1 MAGGK
6 QVTVDQA
13 YDIARTHQGQGNLS
27 LADMTYRDILRA
39 VPDHHP
45 SLHMLGLISY
55 QRGNPA
61 EALYFIEQAIATGQ
75 DDAHMQNN
83 YAIILS
89 ENGRHTDAITA
100 WTRATALAPDYAE
113 AYSNR
118 ANTHWQMGNHAE
130 AEADC
135 RRALSVTPDLA
146 DAWLNLGN
154 ALTGQGRIDD
164 ALAAWQSAVTHRPDF
179 SLAWSNIGNALRDLG
194 RLNDAEAH
202 CRKAVTINARN
213 VEGWNNLGNA
223 LRDLGRPAEAEGCYR
238 KAILEQPGFARGHSN
253 MAICLIDQDR
263 MEDAALHAGYATA
276 FDPHYAEGWTNLSI
290 ARRHLGDLDGAENAA
305 RRAVALQSDS
315 AEGLIDLAAILM
327 MTERVD
333 EAEISLNRAL
343 TLKPNSVRIY
353 IKLANVLERA
363 QRMDES
369 LDMLEKAIALS
380 PEMSDLHLRKASL
393 LFMLNRIE
401 ASRAAIDRAMTLQP
415 DNPSAYALMS
425 EIEQSHGNM
434 NLAEA
439 QLRTAID
446 LRPDVPFFY
455 ASLSKVKKFTRTDPD
470 LTAMLDM
477 VGTVKKFGVEQDIA
491 LHYALFKA
499 YEDCGDIDSAFRH
512 LKTGSDLKRSVVAY
526 DRKATEQ
533 SVIDAKALYTPAFFE
548 AAKGKG
554 CTTNRPIFIVG
565 MPRSG
570 TTLTEQILSSH
581 PDVFGAGELYDLTA
595 SEYDL
600 GVLITPENA
609 GKLGDIYAGR
619 IEKINSAAKFVT
631 DKMPGNFIRI
641 GLIAAAMPNARI
653 IHCRRDAVD
662 TCLSCYKQI
671 FARGQYW
678 SYDLEDL
685 GHFYN
690 CYEDIMAYW
699 RDVLPGRFYEIN
711 YEALVN
717 DMENETR
724 KLVDY
729 TGTGWDDACL
739 TPHLNKRSVLT
750 ASKAQVIQPVYK
762 TSVESWRKYED
773 YIEPLIK
780 MVAPEKINA

>member
-1 MAGGK
+1 MTGGK
-6 QVTVDQA
+6 QVTVEQA
-13 YDIARTHQGQGNLS
+13 YDIARAHQGQGNLS
-27 LADMTYRDILRA
+27 LADLTYRDILKA
-39 VPDHHP
+39 VPDHHD

-61 EALYFIEQAIATGQ
+61 EALHFIEQAIATGQ

-89 ENGRHTDAITA
+89 ENGRRDDALAA
-100 WTRATALAPDYAE
+100 WGRAVALAPDYAE
-113 AYSNR
+113 AYSNS
-118 ANTHWQMGNHAE
+118 ANTHWQMGNHAK

-135 RRALSVTPDLA
+135 RHALSIAPDLA

-154 ALTGQGRIDD
+154 ALTGQGRIED
-164 ALAAWQSAVTHRPDF
+164 ALAAWKNAVTHRPDF

-194 RLNDAEAH
+194 RLNESEAE
-202 CRKAVTINARN
+202 CRKAITINPKN

-238 KAILEQPGFARGHSN
+238 KAILQKPDFARGHSN
-253 MAICLIDQDR
+253 MAICLIDQER
-263 MEDAALHAGYATA
+263 MEDAAMHAGYATV
-276 FDPHYAEGWTNLSI
+276 FDPQYAEGWTNLGI

-305 RRAVALQSDS
+305 RRAVALQPAS
-315 AEGLIDLAAILM
+315 AEGFIDLATILM
-327 MTERVD
+327 ITERMD
-333 EAEISLNRAL
+333 EAEINLNQAL
-343 TLKPNSVRIY
+343 RLKPDSVRIY

-369 LDMLEKAIALS
+369 LNMLERAIALS

-401 ASRAAIDRAMTLQP
+401 SSRAAIDRAIALQP
-415 DNPSAYALMS
+415 DNPSAHALMS
-425 EIEQSHGNM
+425 EIEQSHGNIPA
-434 NLAEA
+434 AEA
-439 QLRTAID
+439 QLRQAID
-446 LRPDVPFFY
+446 LRPDIPFFY
-455 ASLSKVKKFTRTDPD
+455 ASLSKVKKFTPADPD
-470 LTAMLDM
+470 MTAMLDM
-477 VGTVKKFGVEQDIA
+477 VGTAKKFGVEQDIA

-499 YEDCGDIDSAFRH
+499 YEDCGDIDSAFYH
-512 LKTGSDLKRSVVAY
+512 LKTGADLKRSIVTY
-526 DRKATEQ
+526 DRAATEQ
-533 SVIDAKALYTPAFFE
+533 SVTDAKTLYTPAFFD

-554 CTTNRPIFIVG
+554 CKTTRPIFIVG

-600 GVLITPENA
+600 GALITPENA
-609 GKLGDIYAGR
+609 GQLGNIYASR
-619 IEKINSAAKFVT
+619 IERINSAAKFVT

-641 GLIAAAMPNARI
+641 GLIAAAMPNAKI

-685 GHFYN
+685 GHFYK
-690 CYEDIMAYW
+690 CYEDIMSHW
-699 RDVLPGRFYEIN
+699 RNVLPGRFYEIN

-717 DMENETR
+717 DPDGETR
-724 KLVDY
+724 KLVNY
-729 TGTGWDDACL
+729 AGTGWNDACL
-739 TPHLNKRSVLT
+739 TPHLNKRSILT